1 MSELQL
7 QSAQVSGEV
16 GRIPAAEKQA
26 VLQAGDAI
34 LKATIHITRAATG
47 KVETYEITGTVPKE
61 Q

>member
-1 MSELQL
+1 MNDLKPEP
-7 QSAQVSGEV
+7 AQVSGEASRV
-16 GRIPAAEKQA
+16 SAAEKQA